1 MDLKTQI
8 ECLRSANEDFGISTE
23 KMADEI
29 FELSDAEDI
38 DDYEGAKEVID
49 KIVKIE
55 PDQGLSDTIAN
66 LLDELAGIVGLED
79 E

>member
-1 MDLKTQI
+1 MDLKTAVDS
-8 ECLRSANEDFGISTE
+8 LRTANEDFSIATE

-38 DDYEGAKEVID
+38 DDYEGAQEVVD

-55 PDQGLSDTIAN
+55 PDQGLPDTIAN